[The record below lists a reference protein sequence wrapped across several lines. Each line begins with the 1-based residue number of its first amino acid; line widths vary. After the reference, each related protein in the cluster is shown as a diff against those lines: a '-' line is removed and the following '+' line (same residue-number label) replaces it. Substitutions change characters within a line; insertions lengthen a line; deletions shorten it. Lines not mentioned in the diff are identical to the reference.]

1 MNLIVAVDKNWG
13 IGKDNDLLISIPEDM
28 EYFKEKTMGKVVI
41 MGKNTLESFPGAKPL
56 KNRTNIVLALE
67 TDYLVDGATVVY
79 TMDDFLK
86 EAAKYPNED
95 VFVIGGGSIYR
106 QMLEHCDTCY
116 ITYIDHSFDADTFI
130 PNLDEMDEW
139 YIAEESEKYNHNGME
154 YSFRTYKKK

>member
-28 EYFKEKTMGKVVI
+28 QHFKNKTMGKVVI

-86 EAAKYPNED
+86 ESAKYPSED

>member
-1 MNLIVAVDKNWG
+1 MNLIVAVDKQWG

-28 EYFKEKTMGKVVI
+28 QFFKEKTMGKIVI

-86 EAAKYPNED
+86 EASKYPSED

-116 ITYIDHSFDADTFI
+116 ITYIDYAFDADTFI

-139 YIAEESEKYNHNGME
+139 YIAEESEKYNYNGMD
-154 YSFRTYKKK
+154 YSFRTYKRK

>member
-67 TDYLVDGATVVY
+67 TDYLVEGATVVY

-86 EAAKYPNED
+86 EAAKYPSED

-130 PNLDEMDEW
+130 PDLDEMDEW
-139 YIAEESEKYNHNGME
+139 YIANESEKYNYEGMD
-154 YSFRTYKKK
+154 YTFRTYKRK

>member
-130 PNLDEMDEW
+130 PNLDEMVEW